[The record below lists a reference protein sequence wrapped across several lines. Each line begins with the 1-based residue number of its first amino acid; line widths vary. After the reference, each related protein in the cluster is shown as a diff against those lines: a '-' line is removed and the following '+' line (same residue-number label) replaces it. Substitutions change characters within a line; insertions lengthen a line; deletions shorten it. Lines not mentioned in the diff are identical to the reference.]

1 MTNEDYKKEIMK
13 MLEEIQ
19 SNDYLRIIYTVT
31 KTCHE
36 KDTGE

>member
-1 MTNEDYKKEIMK
+1 MTNEDYRKEIIK

-19 SNDYLRIIYTVT
+19 ANDYLRIIYTVT

>member
-1 MTNEDYKKEIMK
+1 MTNEEYKKEIMK

-19 SNDYLRIIYTVT
+19 SNDYLKMIYTVT

-36 KDTGE
+36 KDTRE

>member
-1 MTNEDYKKEIMK
+1 MTNEDYRKEIIK

>member
-1 MTNEDYKKEIMK
+1 MTNEDYRKQIIK